1 MECQWNFWEYIYGGC
16 ECIHTH
22 MKKFTLIFS
31 CKCIRPTVVK
41 VIKRMKNIK
50 APIPL
55 KYKAFY

>member
-1 MECQWNFWEYIYGGC
+1 MGC
-16 ECIHTH
+16 ECIHIH
-22 MKKFTLIFS
+22 MKKITLIFS
-31 CKCIRPTVVK
+31 CKCIRPIVVK